1 VPQKRVQNAML
12 TEKSITMINGITQNI
27 FTYQLNASSITIDE
41 TYGLTAVSMVL
52 TAGTGSFAG
61 TAFLANGVASTP
73 IDLVINQPI
82 SIPSQSGAP
91 LTNLTITTTGIV
103 SILGYQ

>member
-1 VPQKRVQNAML
+1 ML

-27 FTYQLNASSITIDE
+27 FTYTLSAGSITIDE
-41 TYGLTAVSMVL
+41 TYGLTAISMVL
-52 TAGTGSFAG
+52 TSGTGSFAG
-61 TAFLANGVASTP
+61 LAYLTNGVASTP
-73 IDLVINQPI
+73 IDLVLNQPI
-82 SIPSQSGAP
+82 SIPSPSGAP